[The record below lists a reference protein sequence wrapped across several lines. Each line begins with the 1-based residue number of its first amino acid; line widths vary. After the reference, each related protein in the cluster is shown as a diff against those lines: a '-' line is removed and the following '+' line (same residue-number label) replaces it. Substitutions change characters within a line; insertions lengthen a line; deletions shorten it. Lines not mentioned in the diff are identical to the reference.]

1 MSFGIFVYSDRIKL
15 YSRKKFKLRL
25 FGVVT
30 YYRSVMTRTWKII
43 EQKIP
48 SDACRTCSYDRS
60 VTVKLNLGIGAESY
74 IYIFYIFFVLIF
86 FKNSATVYSPV
97 LFSAIALKDEF

>member
-30 YYRSVMTRTWKII
+30 YYRSVMTLTWKII

-48 SDACRTCSYDRS
+48 SDACRTGSYDRS
-60 VTVKLNLGIGAESY
+60 VTVKLNLGTALNR
-74 IYIFYIFFVLIF
+74 IFTFFIFF
-86 FKNSATVYSPV
+86 SY
-97 LFSAIALKDEF
+97 